1 MWYIFLH
8 YFHLVNLLV
17 GFFVWIYVK
26 FDLFVDL
33 MDEFPIEKRR
43 RMGMT
48 EFETH
53 LQDSFK
59 RFIKPF
65 VVKKAQFGR
74 VHILIGISTFLTL
87 IASGIDFFL
96 YIFYAVMFGKLGTKG
111 YLIMILIDL
120 PLQFMGLATL
130 GWMLKTLLVDLRM
143 ILKSAN

>member
-65 VVKKAQFGR
+65 VVKKA
-74 VHILIGISTFLTL
+74 
-87 IASGIDFFL
+87 
-96 YIFYAVMFGKLGTKG
+96 
-111 YLIMILIDL
+111 
-120 PLQFMGLATL
+120 
-130 GWMLKTLLVDLRM
+130 
-143 ILKSAN
+143 